1 MQFNSFFTIIINLFI
16 LDKPSFHNAMKA
28 NESKEMYSTFL
39 NRLKQ
44 EYVEERI
51 KGNLFQFV

>member
-1 MQFNSFFTIIINLFI
+1 MTIISFFI

-28 NESKEMYSTFL
+28 SESREMYSTFL

-44 EYVEERI
+44 EYVEDRI
-51 KGNLFQFV
+51 KGNLFKLLGIRA

>member
-1 MQFNSFFTIIINLFI
+1 
-16 LDKPSFHNAMKA
+16 MKA

-51 KGNLFQFV
+51 KGKLFQFV